1 MNSFFSK
8 LQQYYYEILKV
19 LVFLMAIGIVSWM
32 SPKDSIFKYEFQVG
46 SPWNHNDLFAPFD
59 FAILKTK
66 DQIEKEKRKVLDGFE
81 PYFQFDNDAVKEG
94 LDALVS
100 IYGATWSSDL
110 KPGRK
115 RRRDSLRTLKFAKDL
130 YLEVEN
136 KGIITIDESIEKK
149 PDDFRIKVIKSNVVS
164 NSTKGNYFTIRT
176 AHRYILSK
184 IRELDTP
191 DSLMLEKLLSGVLV
205 QNIEYD
211 KLKSETEK
219 KELISHI
226 SPTFGMMQKGEM
238 IISKGELVTPEKNQ
252 ILMSL
257 KRLYETEYGYT
268 RHKYYVL
275 LGITLL
281 ISVLF
286 LLEYLFLRFFKYD
299 FFNELKYVNLILVTQ
314 VALVLLSF
322 YVFKSFPDYAYL
334 IPFVILPIILIAFMD
349 HGTGIVVY
357 LITVMLIGFF
367 APNSF
372 EFFYTQFAAGLIAV
386 FSIGKW
392 DHRYQIARASLFTFI
407 AYLIVYVSM
416 LFSREG
422 NLNSFHL
429 EFVILTA
436 ASSILIFLAFP
447 IIFFYEKIFG
457 IITKLSLLELSNTN
471 NPLLRE
477 LSVKAPGTF
486 QHSLQVSNLASE
498 ALYEIE
504 GDALLARTGALYHD
518 IGKMNNPTYF
528 IENQASGYNPHD
540 ELSYEES
547 AKVII
552 AHVLNGIE
560 MARKANIPEQII
572 DFIRTHHGTRMV
584 EYFYRLEKKNHP
596 GLEID
601 SSEFRY
607 HGPIPFSKET
617 AVVMMADS
625 VEAASR
631 SISKPTEQKIND
643 LVENIVNA
651 LIADNQFANANI
663 TFKEITKVKK
673 VLKKKLMDINHVRIA
688 YPD

>member
-1 MNSFFSK
+1 M
-8 LQQYYYEILKV
+8 
-19 LVFLMAIGIVSWM
+19 MAIALVSWM

-66 DQIEKEKRKVLDGFE
+66 DQLEKEKKKVLDGFE
-81 PYFQFDNDAVKEG
+81 PYFQFDNEAVKEG
-94 LDALVS
+94 MDALTS
-100 IYGATWSSDL
+100 IYGATWMSDL
-110 KPGRK
+110 KPGR
-115 RRRDSLRTLKFAKDL
+115 RRTRDSLKTLQFAKKL

-149 PDDFRIKVIKSNVVS
+149 PDDFRIKVIKNNVVS
-164 NSTKGNYFTIRT
+164 NSTKGYYFTIRT
-176 AHRYILSK
+176 AHNYILSK
-184 IRELDTP
+184 IRKQETP
-191 DSLMLEKLLSGVLV
+191 DSLMLIKLLTGVLV
-205 QNIEYD
+205 QNIVYD

-314 VALVLLSF
+314 VALVALSF
-322 YVFKSFPDYAYL
+322 YVFKNYPDYVYL

-372 EFFYTQFAAGLIAV
+372 EFFYTQFAAGLVAV

-392 DHRYQIARASLFTFI
+392 DHRYQITRAALLTFI
-407 AYLIVYVSM
+407 TYLAVYVSM

-422 NLNSFHL
+422 NLNSFQL
-429 EFVILTA
+429 NFIILTA
-436 ASSILIFLAFP
+436 ASSVLIFLAFP
-447 IIFFYEKIFG
+447 IVFLYEKIFG
-457 IITKLSLLELSNTN
+457 MITKLSLLELSNTN
-471 NPLLRE
+471 NQLLRE

-486 QHSLQVSNLASE
+486 QHSLQVSNLAAE
-498 ALYEIE
+498 ALYEID

-528 IENQASGYNPHD
+528 IENQSSGYNPHD
-540 ELSYEES
+540 ELSYDES
-547 AKVII
+547 AKIII
-552 AHVLNGIE
+552 AHVLDGIE
-560 MARKANIPEQII
+560 MARKAKIPEQVI

-651 LIADNQFANANI
+651 LIEDNQFANANI

>member
-8 LQQYYYEILKV
+8 LQQYYYEILKI
-19 LVFLMAIGIVSWM
+19 LVFILAIGLVSWL

-46 SPWNHNDLFAPFD
+46 SPWKHNDLFAPFD

-66 DQIEKEKRKVLDGFE
+66 DQIEQEKERILQGFQPFFNYHDDLAKKNLDVLENNFSTLWHTD
-81 PYFQFDNDAVKEG
+81 VK
-94 LDALVS
+94 
-100 IYGATWSSDL
+100 WS
-110 KPGRK
+110 RK
-115 RRRDSLRTLKFAKDL
+115 RSRDSLKCLKYTEKL
-130 YLEVEN
+130 YLKVEN
-136 KGIITIDESIEKK
+136 KGIIRTDKVIEGK
-149 PDDFRIKVIKSNVVS
+149 PADYRIKLIKNNLSS
-164 NSTKGNYFTIRT
+164 DAALGDFYTIKGALDYVHSQIKKDKRADSSIIMGTISR
-176 AHRYILSK
+176 A
-184 IRELDTP
+184 
-191 DSLMLEKLLSGVLV
+191 LV
-205 QNIEYD
+205 QNVIYD
-211 KLKSETEK
+211 KSKNETAK
-219 KELISHI
+219 QELLTHI
-226 SPTFGMMQKGEM
+226 SPSFGMMQKGEM

-252 ILMSL
+252 VLLSL
-257 KRLYETEYGYT
+257 KKMYETEYGNSK
-268 RHKYYVL
+268 HKYYVL

-281 ISVLF
+281 ISLLF
-286 LLEYLFLRFFKYD
+286 FLEYLFLKFYKYE
-299 FFNELKYVNLILVTQ
+299 FFNELKYINLILITQ
-314 VALVLLSF
+314 VALVALAF
-322 YVFKSFPDYAYL
+322 YIFKDFPEYVYAV
-334 IPFVILPIILIAFMD
+334 PFVILPIILIAFLD
-349 HGTGIVVY
+349 HGTGIVIY

-372 EFFYTQFAAGLIAV
+372 EFFYTQFAAGLVAV

-392 DHRYQIARASLFTFI
+392 DHRIQIARASLFTFI
-407 AYLIVYVSM
+407 TYIVVYISM
-416 LFSREG
+416 LYSREG
-422 NLNSFHL
+422 NLNSFSL
-429 EFVILTA
+429 DFVKLTA
-436 ASSILIFLAFP
+436 ANSVLLFLAFP
-447 IIFFYEKIFG
+447 FVFLYEKLFG
-457 IITKLSLLELSNTN
+457 MVTKLTLLELSNTN
-471 NPLLRE
+471 NTLLRD

-498 ALYEIE
+498 ALYEIN

-528 IENQASGYNPHD
+528 IENQSAGFNPHD

-547 AKVII
+547 ARIII
-552 AHVLNGIE
+552 AHVLDGIE
-560 MARKANIPEQII
+560 MARKAKVPEQVI

-584 EYFYRLEKKNHP
+584 EYFYRLEKKKNP

-631 SISKPTEQKIND
+631 SISNPNEQKIND

-651 LIADNQFANANI
+651 LIEDNQFANANI

>member
-8 LQQYYYEILKV
+8 LQQYYYEILKII
-19 LVFLMAIGIVSWM
+19 VFIAAIALVSWL

-46 SPWNHNDLFAPFD
+46 SPWKHSDLFAPFD

-66 DQIEKEKRKVLDGFE
+66 DQINEEKEKLLADFE
-81 PYFQFDNDAVKEG
+81 PYFQFNNKIIEDNLNMVESNFAS
-94 LDALVS
+94 LW
-100 IYGATWSSDL
+100 TSDK
-110 KPGRK
+110 KPGR
-115 RRRDSLRTLKFAKDL
+115 RRVRDSLKSLKLAKDL
-130 YLEVEN
+130 FLEVE
-136 KGIITIDESIEKK
+136 KRGIIRTDEVIEGKS
-149 PDDFRIKVIKSNVVS
+149 PDYRIKLIKDNVVS
-164 NSTKGNYFTIRT
+164 NARIGDFFTIRS
-176 AHRYILSK
+176 ALDHIKKK
-184 IRELDTP
+184 IQDKETP
-191 DSLMLEKLLSGVLV
+191 DSLLLI
-205 QNIEYD
+205 NIISRALAQDVIYD
-211 KLKSETEK
+211 KSKSETAIEAM
-219 KELISHI
+219 ISNI
-226 SPTFGMMQKGEM
+226 SPSFGMMQRGEM
-238 IISKGELVTPEKNQ
+238 IISKGELVTAEKNQ
-252 ILMSL
+252 ILLSL
-257 KRLYETEYGYT
+257 KSLYEVEYGYT
-268 RHKYYVL
+268 KHKYYVL

-281 ISVLF
+281 ITMLF
-286 LLEYLFLRFFKYD
+286 LLEYLFLRFFKYE

-314 VALVLLSF
+314 VVLVALSF
-322 YVFKSFPDYAYL
+322 YVFKNYPDYVYL
-334 IPFVILPIILIAFMD
+334 IPFVILPIILIAFLD

-372 EFFYTQFAAGLIAV
+372 EFFYTQFAAGLVAV

-392 DHRYQIARASLFTFI
+392 DHRFQIARASLLTFI
-407 AYLIVYVSM
+407 TYIIVYVSM
-416 LFSREG
+416 LYSREG
-422 NLNSFHL
+422 NLNSFSL
-429 EFVILTA
+429 AFVILTA
-436 ASSILIFLAFP
+436 ASSVLIFLAFP
-447 IIFFYEKIFG
+447 IVFLYEKLFG
-457 IITKLSLLELSNTN
+457 MVTNLTLLELSNTN
-471 NPLLRE
+471 NTLLRE

-486 QHSLQVSNLASE
+486 QHSLQVSNLAAE
-498 ALYEIE
+498 ALYEID

-518 IGKMNNPTYF
+518 IGKMKNPTYF
-528 IENQASGYNPHD
+528 IENQASGFNPHD

-547 AKVII
+547 ARVII
-552 AHVLNGIE
+552 NHVLDGIE
-560 MARKANIPEQII
+560 MARKAKIPEQVI

-631 SISKPTEQKIND
+631 SITKPNEQKIND

-663 TFKEITKVKK
+663 TFKEISKVKK

>member
-8 LQQYYYEILKV
+8 LQQYYYEILKI
-19 LVFLMAIGIVSWM
+19 LVFILAIGLVSWL

-46 SPWNHNDLFAPFD
+46 SPWKHNDLFAPFD

-66 DQIEKEKRKVLDGFE
+66 DQIEQEKERILQGFQPFFNYHNDLAKKNLYVLENNFSTLWHTD
-81 PYFQFDNDAVKEG
+81 VK
-94 LDALVS
+94 
-100 IYGATWSSDL
+100 WS
-110 KPGRK
+110 RK
-115 RRRDSLRTLKFAKDL
+115 RSRDSLKCLKYTEKL
-130 YLEVEN
+130 YLKVEN
-136 KGIITIDESIEKK
+136 KGIIRTDKVIEGK
-149 PDDFRIKVIKSNVVS
+149 PADYRIKLIKNNLSS
-164 NSTKGNYFTIRT
+164 DAALGDFYTIKGALDYVHSQIKKDKRADSSIIMGTISR
-176 AHRYILSK
+176 A
-184 IRELDTP
+184 
-191 DSLMLEKLLSGVLV
+191 LV
-205 QNIEYD
+205 QNVIYD
-211 KLKSETEK
+211 KSKNETAK
-219 KELISHI
+219 QELLTHI
-226 SPTFGMMQKGEM
+226 SPSFGMMQKGEM

-252 ILMSL
+252 VLLSL
-257 KRLYETEYGYT
+257 KKMYETEYGNSK
-268 RHKYYVL
+268 HKYYVL

-281 ISVLF
+281 ISLLF
-286 LLEYLFLRFFKYD
+286 FLEYLFLKFYKYE
-299 FFNELKYVNLILVTQ
+299 FFNELKYINLILITQ
-314 VALVLLSF
+314 VALVALAF
-322 YVFKSFPDYAYL
+322 YIFKDFPEYVYAV
-334 IPFVILPIILIAFMD
+334 PFVILPIILIAFLD
-349 HGTGIVVY
+349 HGTGIVIY

-372 EFFYTQFAAGLIAV
+372 EFFYTQFAAGLVAV

-392 DHRYQIARASLFTFI
+392 DHRIQIARASLFTFI
-407 AYLIVYVSM
+407 TYIVVYISM
-416 LFSREG
+416 LYSREG
-422 NLNSFHL
+422 NLNSFSL
-429 EFVILTA
+429 DFVKLTA
-436 ASSILIFLAFP
+436 ANSVLLFLAFP
-447 IIFFYEKIFG
+447 FVFLYEKLFG
-457 IITKLSLLELSNTN
+457 MVTKLTLLELSNTN
-471 NPLLRE
+471 NTLLRD

-498 ALYEIE
+498 ALYEIN

-528 IENQASGYNPHD
+528 IENQSAGFNPHD

-547 AKVII
+547 ARIII
-552 AHVLNGIE
+552 AHVLDGIE
-560 MARKANIPEQII
+560 MARKAKVPEQVI

-584 EYFYRLEKKNHP
+584 EYFYRLEKKKNP

-631 SISKPTEQKIND
+631 SISNPNEQKIND

-651 LIADNQFANANI
+651 LIEDNQFANANI

>member
-1 MNSFFSK
+1 
-8 LQQYYYEILKV
+8 
-19 LVFLMAIGIVSWM
+19 MAIGLVSWM

-66 DQIEKEKRKVLDGFE
+66 DQLEEEKKKVLDGFE
-81 PYFQFDNDAVKEG
+81 PYFQFDNEAVKEG
-94 LDALVS
+94 LDALTS
-100 IYGATWSSDL
+100 IYGATWRSDL

-115 RRRDSLRTLKFAKDL
+115 RTRDSLKTLQFAKKL
-130 YLEVEN
+130 YLEIEN
-136 KGIITIDESIEKK
+136 RGIITIDESIEKK
-149 PDDFRIKVIKSNVVS
+149 PDDFRIKVIKNNVVS

-176 AHRYILSK
+176 AHNYILSK
-184 IRELDTP
+184 IRKEKTP
-191 DSLMLEKLLSGVLV
+191 DSLMLTKLLTGVLV
-205 QNIEYD
+205 QNIVYD

-314 VALVLLSF
+314 VALVALSF
-322 YVFKSFPDYAYL
+322 YVFKNYPDYVYL

-372 EFFYTQFAAGLIAV
+372 EFFYTQFAAGLVAV

-392 DHRYQIARASLFTFI
+392 DHRYQITRAALFTFI
-407 AYLIVYVSM
+407 TYLAVYVSM

-422 NLNSFHL
+422 NLNSFQL
-429 EFVILTA
+429 NFVILTA
-436 ASSILIFLAFP
+436 ASSVLIFLAFP
-447 IIFFYEKIFG
+447 IVFLYEKIFG
-457 IITKLSLLELSNTN
+457 MITKLSLLELSNTN
-471 NPLLRE
+471 NQLLRE

-486 QHSLQVSNLASE
+486 QHSLQVSNLAAE
-498 ALYEIE
+498 ALYEID

-528 IENQASGYNPHD
+528 IENQSSGYNPHD
-540 ELSYEES
+540 ELSYDES
-547 AKVII
+547 ARIII
-552 AHVLNGIE
+552 AHVLDGIE
-560 MARKANIPEQII
+560 MARKAKIPERVI

-651 LIADNQFANANI
+651 LIEDNQFANANI